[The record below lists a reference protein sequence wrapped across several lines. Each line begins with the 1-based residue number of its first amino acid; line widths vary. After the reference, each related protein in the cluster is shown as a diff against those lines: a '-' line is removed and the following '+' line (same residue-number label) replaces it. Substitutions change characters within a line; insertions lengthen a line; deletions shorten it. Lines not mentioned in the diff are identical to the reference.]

1 MSWIQ
6 IRIQF
11 SIRIQIRLFKKRIR
25 NSISVYFHLQC
36 SMGCLVLNVERK
48 EERMRTEK
56 GELYELLYTEIV
68 KYRTIRLASGL
79 QYCTDETE

>member
-1 MSWIQ
+1 
-6 IRIQF
+6 
-11 SIRIQIRLFKKRIR
+11 
-25 NSISVYFHLQC
+25 
-36 SMGCLVLNVERK
+36 MGCLVFNVERK